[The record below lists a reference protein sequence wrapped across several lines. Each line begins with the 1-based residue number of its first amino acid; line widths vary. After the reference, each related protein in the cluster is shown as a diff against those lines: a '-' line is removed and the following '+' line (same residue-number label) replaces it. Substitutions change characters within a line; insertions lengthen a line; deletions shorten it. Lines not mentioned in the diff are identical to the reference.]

1 MRAGENLIE
10 YRSGHNMAEPVH
22 FHKDCAPDGALDLP
36 EPPSM
41 ADEVTRDY
49 KGPVVAFDGVTG
61 MMALT
66 TIFLSYLV
74 VGYTAFLSP
83 SWAGAL
89 IVTAGLGIA
98 TVWIAYMDAN
108 ANRETLR

>member
-1 MRAGENLIE
+1 
-10 YRSGHNMAEPVH
+10 
-22 FHKDCAPDGALDLP
+22 
-36 EPPSM
+36 
-41 ADEVTRDY
+41 
-49 KGPVVAFDGVTG
+49 
-61 MMALT
+61 MALT